1 MIAHEQAAG
10 RNRPG
15 DLRLEFENS
24 QVAAGSPL
32 QPQGPCGHRGFF
44 GTERAA
50 DQKIKQRDDNF
61 AGKPKQPPQNAE
73 WMLAQSFHA
82 QVSNAMTVAV
92 NQENERSPI
101 SVSGQLR
108 SARVNSEKA
117 SPANSLFLKAVFVF
131 DRCGCRR
138 L

>member
-15 DLRLEFENS
+15 DLRFEFENS

-32 QPQGPCGHRGFF
+32 QPQGTRGQRGFF
-44 GTERAA
+44 WTERAA
-50 DQKIKQRDDNF
+50 DQKIKQRDNNF

-73 WMLAQSFHA
+73 WMSAQSFHA
-82 QVSNAMTVAV
+82 RVSNTMTVAV

-101 SVSGQLR
+101 GVSGQER
-108 SARVNSEKA
+108 KSISFKQPF
-117 SPANSLFLKAVFVF
+117 S
-131 DRCGCRR
+131 
-138 L
+138 